1 MMDKDVR
8 KLEENSE
15 AKKIKKKKNPSTI
28 EWPEAVL
35 LLWIKEMKSSVQ
47 KIISNQF
54 KS

>member
-8 KLEENSE
+8 KLEENL
-15 AKKIKKKKNPSTI
+15 KDKKKKKIHPSAV
-28 EWPEAVL
+28 EWPESVL
-35 LLWIKEMKSSVQ
+35 PLWIKETKSSVQ